1 MDWRY
6 LVEFYVN
13 VNTPTNRGRNKGFV
27 SSHMGRP
34 LSPSSLFS
42 FPIFLAGMQALVQAM
57 PHTLFLPVRKDFVTS
72 CMFRDRG
79 SREGGRESRP
89 GSYFCHARRYQR
101 SRQFSVV
108 ATDMNKAGLCV
119 RRSSIDPS
127 WPMREC
133 EAIAPTYYDTVQIDG
148 RTADLTD
155 QVLPPSPNCFVGC
168 LSQRAIYKLL
178 W

>member
-57 PHTLFLPVRKDFVTS
+57 RHTPFSYLCVKASSPHACYPIE
-72 CMFRDRG
+72 DR
-79 SREGGRESRP
+79 GRESRP
-89 GSYFCHARRYQR
+89 GSYFCHARRCQK

-148 RTADLTD
+148 RWTADPTD